1 MAGVPGAQRL
11 LERGDERVLRRVAAG
26 IGPGEGHGGH
36 GARVGR
42 RRGAGYPSPSI
53 TSLFPPIGPW
63 ATVFVSAGLL
73 VSVLGAFL
81 AWTLMAAEILQVAAQ
96 DGDMP
101 RFLAPI
107 DDRGVPAPALLISTL
122 LVQAMLVLTMFSA
135 DAFDFALEF
144 CAALSLIP
152 YFFSAAYAVRIASGR
167 DGGRDGASRGHL
179 VIAVLATVYTV
190 FLLFAAGWELLLLSL
205 VVYALSTVLFVMT
218 RREKQQRTFTPRE
231 LLVVVLVCLGAV
243 AGIVGL
249 AIGFITL

>member
-1 MAGVPGAQRL
+1 MGGIL
-11 LERGDERVLRRVAAG
+11 AA
-26 IGPGEGHGGH
+26 
-36 GARVGR
+36 A
-42 RRGAGYPSPSI
+42 Y
-53 TSLFPPIGPW
+53 GPW

-101 RFLAPI
+101 RFLARI

-122 LVQAMLVLTMFSA
+122 LVQAMLVVTMFSA

-152 YFFSAAYAVRIASGR
+152 YFFSAAYAVRIAAGR

-190 FLLFAAGWELLLLSL
+190 FLLFAAGWELLLSL